1 MNADL
6 TQLRNEDLQVEA
18 TDKDEPGTPNSR
30 IRYEILGGNYEN
42 KFEIDENSGRIR
54 LSRPLTSGQ
63 RSSKSQRLTKSKN
76 NVSIPGPHEGW
87 GQNTNPEYQLIH
99 RVSAS
104 RVAMSQLKEPRVRL
118 IQGV

>member
-63 RSSKSQRLTKSKN
+63 RSSKSQRLTTSKN
-76 NVSIPGPHEGW
+76 DFI
-87 GQNTNPEYQLIH
+87 YQLWWAC
-99 RVSAS
+99 SS
-104 RVAMSQLKEPRVRL
+104 
-118 IQGV
+118 